1 MKPSRFRG
9 FLAFILLTAAT
20 LAAAAWMAI
29 YVIKPAYE
37 DPSNRTYES
46 RYGYPA
52 LLRMRHKPFPVT
64 TAVVEERTLTG
75 HILGEG
81 LVSAEPV
88 IVPII
93 YPGRISRVYAK
104 EGDSVKKGQLLAELD
119 TALAEMQI
127 ARTKVALEKAKVEL
141 ERTKIGSPVV
151 MPKERPD
158 VDELNM
164 KVAQQEEDILRKLV
178 ALYEGLLQKGAIST
192 EVVLKAKQDLAQMSG
207 QVRTAQL
214 DLNMSR
220 PGRPLSIK
228 AAQLVVDETQLT
240 LDREL
245 QEIKD
250 YKIYAIDDGVVDHL
264 LVHDGEYNH
273 GNGAPAF
280 SLAVGR
286 WFQAHIDQTAIG
298 RFQEGT
304 PVDVRLEAYP
314 GRVFSGRVEKIKPI
328 VTYNQGGPEA
338 NRPIRPL
345 GTGSPE
351 WPATFEAKIVLEG
364 KLPDIVPGLSGFAE
378 VRMEHHGAAVPSG
391 SLASVSAGK
400 GIAYVVDG
408 DGFKTQPVVLGM
420 EADGWTEIL
429 SGLSPGTEIIATGHE
444 VLEPG
449 DKIAIFNS
457 NPKPIEHKAS
467 EPVDLTATRLT
478 EPVQE

>member
-1 MKPSRFRG
+1 MRPSRFRG
-9 FLAFILLTAAT
+9 FLAFVLLAAAT
-20 LAAAAWMAI
+20 LAAAAWMAM
-29 YVIKPAYE
+29 YVIKPAYL
-37 DPSNRTYES
+37 DPSNRTYTS
-46 RYGYPA
+46 RFGYPA
-52 LLRMRHKPFPVT
+52 LLRARHKPFPVT
-64 TAVVEERTLTG
+64 TALVEERTLTG

-93 YPGRISRVYAK
+93 FPGRVSHVYVK
-104 EGDSVKKGQLLAELD
+104 EGDSVKKGQLLGELD
-119 TALAEMQI
+119 TTLADMQI
-127 ARTKVALEKAKVEL
+127 EHTKVALEKAKIEL

-158 VDELNM
+158 LDELNM
-164 KVAQQEEDILRKLV
+164 KVAQQEEEILRKLV
-178 ALYEGLLQKGAIST
+178 TLYEGLLAKGAIST
-192 EVVLKAKQDLAQMSG
+192 EVVLKAKEELAQITG

-240 LDREL
+240 LDRQL

-250 YKIYAIDDGVVDHL
+250 YKIYAIDDGIVDHVL
-264 LVHDGEYNH
+264 IHEGEYKD
-273 GNGAPAF
+273 GNGTPAF

-286 WFQAHIDQTAIG
+286 WFEAHLDQTAIG
-298 RFQEGT
+298 RFHEGT
-304 PVDVRLEAYP
+304 PVDVRLEAFP
-314 GRVFSGRVEKIKPI
+314 GRIFSGRVEKIKPI

-351 WPATFEAKIVLEG
+351 WPATFEAKVSLEG
-364 KLPDIVPGLSGFAE
+364 NLPDVVPGLSGFAE
-378 VRMEHHGAAVPSG
+378 VRMVHHAVAVPSE

-408 DGFKTQPVVLGM
+408 NGFRAQPVVTGM
-420 EADGWTEIL
+420 EADGWTEII
-429 SGLSPGTEIIATGHE
+429 SGLSPGAEIIATGHE

-449 DKIAIFNS
+449 DKIAVSNS
-457 NPKPIEHKAS
+457 KPIETAS
-467 EPVDLTATRLT
+467 ENVELTAASLT
-478 EPVQE
+478 KPLQK